1 MGRWAWGSLFA
12 DINNDGWSDLL
23 IGNGYITGDDTAGD
37 L

>member
-12 DINNDGWSDLL
+12 DINNDGWDDLVVAS
-23 IGNGYITGDDTAGD
+23 GYVTGRMPDD

>member
-12 DINNDGWSDLL
+12 DINSDGWDDLL
-23 IGNGYITGDDTAGD
+23 VCNGLVTGERLDD